1 MTCDKWFQDTTE
13 KLLYEVDFSDF
24 LGSAAISGTPT
35 WSVPSE
41 LTESD
46 SGVDGAIAFNYIENN
61 TGVIGNE
68 IEVNVTITTDETVA
82 RKKTK
87 SFKIELK
94 GDCD

>member
-24 LGSAAISGTPT
+24 LGSAAIASAT
-35 WSVPSE
+35 WVVPSE

-46 SGVDGAIAFNYIENN
+46 SGTDGNIVFNYIENS